1 MLTRG
6 VDAVVCSR
14 GSEAIGDLARLLNDV
29 IKHLLGQPSCKC
41 VLLARVERTHEPRV
55 RVGRWNHNTVTKR
68 WSWRDVE
75 MSARRLVAEGPK
87 TYDNGTICQQRKL
100 AI

>member
-1 MLTRG
+1 M
-6 VDAVVCSR
+6 VADVCSR

-29 IKHLLGQPSCKC
+29 VKHLLGQPSCKC
-41 VLLARVERTHEPRV
+41 VLLARVERTHERRV
-55 RVGRWNHNTVTKR
+55 RVGRWNHNTMTKR

-75 MSARRLVAEGPK
+75 MFACRLVAEGPK
-87 TYDNGTICQQRKL
+87 TYDNGAICHQRKL

>member
-14 GSEAIGDLARLLNDV
+14 GSEAIGVLARLLNDV
-29 IKHLLGQPSCKC
+29 VKHLLGQPSCKC
-41 VLLARVERTHEPRV
+41 VLLARVKRTHERRV
-55 RVGRWNHNTVTKR
+55 RIGRWNHNTVTKR

-87 TYDNGTICQQRKL
+87 TYDNGTIC
-100 AI
+100 